1 MKAECWKLYPD
12 IGLETG
18 VRNAIVELID
28 DDLKEMGK
36 GREGLPV
43 RPNPTNGLPEEQ
55 ELLNGLWEELGIM
68 VDGKV
73 AGG

>member
-1 MKAECWKLYPD
+1 
-12 IGLETG
+12 
-18 VRNAIVELID
+18 
-28 DDLKEMGK
+28 MGK